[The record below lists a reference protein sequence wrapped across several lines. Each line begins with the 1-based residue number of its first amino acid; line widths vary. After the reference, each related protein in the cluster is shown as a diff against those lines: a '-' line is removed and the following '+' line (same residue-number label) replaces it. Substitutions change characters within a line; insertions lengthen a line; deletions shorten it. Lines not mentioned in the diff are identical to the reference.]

1 MARSAFHQSSFLG
14 GEWSPTAQ
22 GRSDLPMYRAAM
34 NVCMN
39 GMPVEE
45 GAWTR
50 RSGTQFIAST
60 RNKGYAKL
68 LPFHATNSSYLLE
81 FTDNSLRMYQG
92 TSPLFTTVHSTVTA
106 SSLSAQLLTVTL
118 TSGTGFL
125 AGDDVML
132 WSPTTLDFAAIG
144 PFRNRVMKV
153 TTVSGNDITM
163 GDETGA
169 AFGAG
174 VTSGANVLATC
185 VLYQIMRFNTPWTGN
200 TTLRSLRG
208 VQANDGGTTNSI
220 ILSSTSQPYELQAT
234 TAAAMSL
241 AAFTLEDGP
250 YLDAQPDTGTVN
262 GYSGTIT
269 FTPTSSTFA
278 ATDISRNIRLFSQ
291 PAAWLVGTTYAQ
303 GDNVTYQNAYW
314 KSAVAGNVGVI
325 PGTLNTSNVMV
336 WLPAPQAGSWAWG
349 YITAQ
354 TTSVATVAISPLSAA
369 LQSANGTTIT
379 TWHLGVYKSGQYPT
393 CGVYF
398 GGRLY
403 LGGAIANRFDAS
415 SSNDPNNFS
424 PTDQFGTVMDN
435 NAISATLNSDDLNDI
450 RWMAA
455 DHQGL
460 LMGTSSGE
468 WLIRSSNLDDPITP
482 TSIQAHRVTN
492 YGVAAVEPHRAGMSL
507 VFVQRYGQRIL
518 EYLADTLSGRFT
530 GKHLNEV
537 AKHITA
543 AGAVEMAYQ
552 EEKAPVLWVLMT
564 DGSLAGCTYRRISRF
579 VTENPVFQGW
589 HRQVI
594 SSGYAGALVRLA
606 TSIVVLPNDDGLSD
620 MLYIASTDT
629 SGLNGAVEVL
639 RPLYE
644 DV

>member
-1 MARSAFHQSSFLG
+1 MARSAFHQTAFLG
-14 GEWSPTAQ
+14 GEWSPNAQ
-22 GRSDLPMYRAAM
+22 GRSDLPSYKHAM

-68 LPFHATNSSYLLE
+68 LPFHGTNTSYLLE
-81 FTDNSLRMYQG
+81 FTDNSLRVYQG
-92 TSPLFTTVHSTVTA
+92 TSPVFTTINSTVSA
-106 SSLSAQLLTVTL
+106 SSLSAQFLTVTVA
-118 TSGTGFL
+118 TSTGFL
-125 AGDDVML
+125 VGDDVML
-132 WSPTTLDFAAIG
+132 WAPSTLDYAAIG

-153 TTVSGNDITM
+153 TAISGNDITM

-185 VLYQIMRFNTPWTGN
+185 VLYQLIRMNTPWSGN
-200 TTLRSLRG
+200 STLRALRG
-208 VQANDGGTTNSI
+208 VQADDIGTTNSI
-220 ILSSTSQPYELQAT
+220 ILSSTAQPHKITIT
-234 TAAAMSL
+234 TAGAMSI
-241 AAFTLEDGP
+241 AALPLLDGP
-250 YLDAQPDTGTVN
+250 YLDPQADTGTVS

-269 FTPTSSTFA
+269 FTPASSTFT
-278 ATDISRNIRLFSQ
+278 ATDVGRTIRLFSQ

-303 GDNVTYQNAYW
+303 GDTVTYQSSYW
-314 KSAVAGNVGVI
+314 KSAVAGNIGVI
-325 PGTLNTSNVMV
+325 PGTLNSSNVMV
-336 WLPAPQAGSWAWG
+336 WLPAPQAASWAWG
-349 YITAQ
+349 TIGAQATTTA
-354 TTSVATVAISPLSAA
+354 SVVISSSSPA
-369 LQSANGTTIT
+369 LQSANGATIT
-379 TWHLGVYKSGQYPT
+379 SWRLGVYTSGQYPT

-403 LGGAIANRFDAS
+403 LGGAIVNRFDAS
-415 SSNDPNNFS
+415 VSGDFDNFA
-424 PTDQFGTVMDN
+424 PTDQFGNVLDSS
-435 NAISATLNSDDLNDI
+435 AISLTLNSDDLNNI

-468 WLIRSSNLDDPITP
+468 WLIRASNLDDPITP
-482 TSIQAHRVTN
+482 TSVQAHKVTR
-492 YGVAAVEPHRAGMSL
+492 YGCAAVEPFRAGMSL
-507 VFVQRYGQRIL
+507 IFVQRYGQRVL

-530 GKHLNEV
+530 GRHLNEV

-543 AGAVEMAYQ
+543 AGIVELAYQ
-552 EEKAPVLWVLMT
+552 EEKAPVLWAIMT
-564 DGSLAGCTYRRISRF
+564 DGSLAGCTYRRVSRF
-579 VTENPVFQGW
+579 VTEAPVFQGW
-589 HRQVI
+589 HRHVI
-594 SSGYAGALVRLA
+594 GGSYAGALVRAA
-606 TSIVVLPNDDGLSD
+606 TSIAVIPGNDALSD
-620 MLYIASTDT
+620 LLYIATTDT
-629 SGLNGAVEVL
+629 SGNNGAVEVL